1 MGVWLIGILLSL
13 PNIIV
18 IKYESIQSASG
29 TWEQSCGED
38 WTYYDTPLPPLENVS
53 FVMPESDFDFTP
65 EYTGDDYIFNNDTGF
80 DSYLDKMF
88 DILDDELTASMFSF
102 KFIIYE

>member
-29 TWEQSCGED
+29 SWEQSCGED
-38 WTYYDTPLPPLENVS
+38 WTYYDKQPINES
-53 FVMPESDFDFTP
+53 FFSLKSDGLTS
-65 EYTGDDYIFNNDTGF
+65 GDYMFSNDTGF

-88 DILDDELTASMFSF
+88 DILDDELTAS
-102 KFIIYE
+102 KFQAWIHIIL